1 MLFFLIALGLLDGG
15 GGEGPPPTPGLITQR
30 PVVSFPRVGAGYVV
44 RFVP

>member
-1 MLFFLIALGLLDGG
+1 MLLLWLLGLLDGG